1 MRNWGSMSSVV
12 VSAAG
17 AMLLAA
23 LIGGL
28 LRPQRLSAQTASP
41 QDPQVACAADVQK
54 LCSNVPAGGGR
65 IIACLKQH
73 QQEVSQGC
81 KQAILGAM
89 RQPRGGP
96 GPAAGPAPAPVE
108 QPATGST
115 ISVPPTPAAQPDTG
129 STVSPPPSGAAATN
143 SGGAQAGFK
152 TITMPNGGHVY
163 LGALAGQ
170 PTPEDAMGKVMTKVT
185 ALCGDRPQLG
195 KLAKNTTG
203 EILAGF
209 FTVTGKNLDGKA
221 MEGLAIVYAPKTGT
235 AGGAVLLDDADRFPT
250 TVNPMFT
257 RLKQELGAPASSS
270 GAQASAGGSGTAGN
284 SGGPAPAGPPQ
295 PLQTTVFPDGTGE
308 IRLPAG
314 WQVQKAQMG
323 DVSASGPHG
332 EKLRFGWT
340 IPVMGNSRGAAP
352 GNFVAIRWGTD
363 PASAF
368 KAVMTQ
374 LAQKSRKQAPDVDIA
389 NVQEIPLQGGKNEFL
404 YGDMDMHDGQG
415 KQYLVAQM
423 ISAPPQVMGA
433 WQITLFVV
441 YGPQQMMGQEAAT
454 ISAIFP
460 NYSRN
465 SRQVA
470 AIANQQIQQGI
481 AQTNQFVNTV
491 RQYTDSSDRLTA
503 GMSNMLRDQTVVVDT
518 QTGGH
523 ATTSDDL
530 AGALINANP
539 SRFQSVSPSG
549 YIPGIDY

>member
-1 MRNWGSMSSVV
+1 MSRSTKVF
-12 VSAAG
+12 
-17 AMLLAA
+17 MLCLVAVAPAA
-23 LIGGL
+23 LIVDL
-28 LRPQRLSAQTASP
+28 LRPQGSCAQTASP
-41 QDPQVACAADVQK
+41 QDPQAACAADLQK
-54 LCSNVPAGGGR
+54 LCPNVPTGGGR
-65 IIACLKQH
+65 ILACLKQH

-81 KQAILGAM
+81 KQAILAAM
-89 RQPRGGP
+89 RKPGGGT

-108 QPATGST
+108 QPAPGS
-115 ISVPPTPAAQPDTG
+115 SVPPTPAAQPDTG
-129 STVSPPPSGAAATN
+129 STVSPPPGGAEATG

-170 PTPEDAMGKVMTKVT
+170 PTPEDAMGKVMRRVT

-195 KLAKNTTG
+195 KLDKNTTG

-235 AGGAVLLDDADRFPT
+235 AGGALLLDDADRFPT
-250 TVNPMFT
+250 TVNPMFA
-257 RLKQELGAPASSS
+257 RLKQELGAPASSA

-284 SGGPAPAGPPQ
+284 PGASAPAGPPE

-323 DVSASGPHG
+323 DVSAAGPHG

-340 IPVMGNSRGAAP
+340 IPVKGTGRGPAP
-352 GNFVAIRWGTD
+352 GNFVAIPWGTD

-374 LAQKSRKQAPDVDIA
+374 LAQKSRHQGPDIDIA
-389 NVQEIPLQGGKNEFL
+389 NVREIPLQGGKNEFL

-433 WQITLFVV
+433 WQITLFVI
-441 YGPQQMMGQEAAT
+441 YGPPQVMGQEAAT

-481 AQTNQFVNTV
+481 AQTNQFVHTV
-491 RQYTDSSDRLTA
+491 QQYTDSSDRLTA

-523 ATTSDDL
+523 ATTSDGL

-539 SRFQSVSPSG
+539 GRFQPVSPSG